1 MENNIT
7 EERWEKVVEILHW
20 DLTIANNQFWKHGE
34 SNHVITKEE
43 IEKIVSVLKNN
54 VPY

>member
-7 EERWEKVVEILHW
+7 EQRWNEIIRVVELE
-20 DLTIANNQFWKHGE
+20 LVTSNNQYW
-34 SNHVITKEE
+34 NNPNRYVITKEE